1 MQLGCGAFLQGFQ
14 EGMAKSQ
21 APQKLLT
28 RDKRLEITVP
38 NTWKSD
44 LSLND
49 KADLGAK
56 YPSKEEYII
65 LLDESKEDFEDMNL
79 QKHSELTLGA
89 LQKNLGGSS
98 QASEPEDLTINGLPA
113 RQVVV
118 RGSSDGVKVVFL
130 HTTVETDKSYCQVL
144 AWTLSSDWDDNKADL
159 QQVVKSL
166 REVKPEKKAP

>member
-1 MQLGCGAFLQGFQ
+1 
-14 EGMAKSQ
+14 MAKSQ

-28 RDKRLEITVP
+28 KDKRIEITVP
-38 NTWKSD
+38 KSWTSD

-79 QKHSELTLGA
+79 QKHSDLTLGA
-89 LQKNLGGSS
+89 LRKNLDGSE
-98 QASEPEDLTINGLPA
+98 ASEPEELTINGLPA

-118 RGSSDGVKVVFL
+118 KGTSDGVKVVFL
-130 HTTVETDKSYCQVL
+130 HTTVETDKSFCQVL
-144 AWTLSSDWDDNKADL
+144 AWTLSSDWDDNKDDL
-159 QQVVKSL
+159 QQVVKSF
-166 REVKPEKKAP
+166 REATPEKKAP